1 MTDTLITR
9 PNLQAAAS
17 CHHII
22 MMPTQLSD
30 DEKKKGRLPFLIIQ
44 DFSTLSNSFQH
55 YVLIKWGKMSRLKGV
70 KMSQQKGVKYPIK
83 KGKKVFFRSKI
94 LNYTSFYRSVRQT

>member
-55 YVLIKWGKMSRLKGV
+55 YVPIKRSKNVLIKWGKMSRLKGV
-70 KMSQQKGVKYPIK
+70 KMYQQKGVKK
-83 KGKKVFFRSKI
+83 C
-94 LNYTSFYRSVRQT
+94 SFGLRF